1 MRRCVSHSPP
11 TRQELEAKA
20 AAWLTNPYGPAWG
33 EWWYAVFEKEVFLES
48 SLGGAVDI
56 ENWNFHVINGAIG
69 YVACT
74 KKISGQVFATLCDAD
89 FNPLPVRKAD
99 LPDPDY
105 RKPQSAKELSDAALS
120 IGSQFNYARV
130 DLYSIPEGI
139 FLGEITMCPTNA
151 SIGFSD
157 IRFDEKLGDLWK
169 VLS

>member
-1 MRRCVSHSPP
+1 MH
-11 TRQELEAKA
+11 E
-20 AAWLTNPYGPAWG
+20 
-33 EWWYAVFEKEVFLES
+33 EK
-48 SLGGAVDI
+48 
-56 ENWNFHVINGAIG
+56 
-69 YVACT
+69 
-74 KKISGQVFATLCDAD
+74 SGQVFATLCDAD